1 MSHIFTLISGIFV
14 GIYLDQKYKLP
25 EITKYINNILVFDN
39 KINNND
45 SDDD

>member
-25 EITKYINNILVFDN
+25 EITKYINNIQETLKRN
-39 KINNND
+39 EKK
-45 SDDD
+45 